1 MLHVKCMWHKG
12 PVVFPRLGAR
22 PSLSQLIRGS
32 LTICAFIT
40 KYHQLE
46 FRLPGLGPS
55 KLLCSQNEENSIKS
69 IVLFPALFEQVNA
82 NPQL

>member
-12 PVVFPRLGAR
+12 PVVFPDCEPALVCRN
-22 PSLSQLIRGS
+22 SLEALLPFVHLSS
-32 LTICAFIT
+32 E
-40 KYHQLE
+40 YHQLE
-46 FRLPGLGPS
+46 FRLPGFGPS
-55 KLLCSQNEENSIKS
+55 MLLCSQNEENSIKS